1 MVEGAILP
9 GEVPHRR
16 SHHNHTKVGR
26 SALAALA
33 GRCALPY
40 CAPVTPSKPALIA
53 AALLLGVLGLAVLWF
68 VAVSTGLVT
77 ADKVRQA
84 LSVAREHPWGP
95 AIVVGAY
102 LLGGVVAFPVN
113 MLILATAAVFG
124 PWLGFAYSALGA
136 FSSAILM
143 YFVGAWLGKSTLSR
157 LFGPRLQRVLAAA
170 RKRAFMVVVACR
182 VVPVAPGTVVNLGLG
197 VSGIRPADFIAG
209 TVVGMTPGLLL
220 VSIVGD
226 RLAAFIAHPTPG
238 DIGILA
244 LCVAAYAAFVFAMQA
259 ILSRRQ
265 R

>member
-1 MVEGAILP
+1 M
-9 GEVPHRR
+9 
-16 SHHNHTKVGR
+16 
-26 SALAALA
+26 
-33 GRCALPY
+33 
-40 CAPVTPSKPALIA
+40 TPSKPALIA
-53 AALLLGVLGLAVLWF
+53 AVLLLGVLGLAVLWF

-77 ADKVRQA
+77 ADKVRHA

-95 AIVVGAY
+95 
-102 LLGGVVAFPVN
+102 VVAFPVN

-136 FSSAILM
+136 FTSAILM
-143 YFVGAWLGKSTLSR
+143 YFVGAWLGRTALSR

-265 R
+265 G